1 MSMKRSRKIPLAL
14 LLLGGLIVLLYGC
27 APAYRGAPIL
37 EPLVID
43 NPQIALGQQVFFSVC
58 HQCHPGGATG
68 LGLGITNKPLPDWA
82 IRFQVRHGL
91 GEMPAFSDEEISD
104 EELHALV
111 AYLNRLRERLLE
123 STEVEASEVK
133 R

>member
-1 MSMKRSRKIPLAL
+1 MRGSWITQAL
-14 LLLGGLIVLLYGC
+14 VALLGGVLLYGC

-37 EPLVID
+37 EPLEPVD
-43 NPQIALGQQVFFSVC
+43 PQVLLGRQVFDSNC

-68 LGLGITNKPLPDWA
+68 LAPGITNKPLPDWA

-111 AYLNRLRERLLE
+111 AYLNALRARLLE
-123 STEVEASEVK
+123 SAAETEP
-133 R
+133 